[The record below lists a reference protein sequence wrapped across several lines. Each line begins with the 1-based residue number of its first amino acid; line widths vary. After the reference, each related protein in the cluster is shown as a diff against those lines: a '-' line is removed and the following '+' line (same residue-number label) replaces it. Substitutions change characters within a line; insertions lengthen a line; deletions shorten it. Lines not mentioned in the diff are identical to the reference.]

1 MSARTLKL
9 AALLLDYPDR
19 ELYAATAELT
29 RAAEGIPAREGG
41 RELRSFLA
49 RRAAVGEFAAQE
61 EYVATFD
68 FHKRASLHL
77 SWYRDGD
84 RRQRGMTL
92 LGLKRRIREAGLQLR
107 GGELPDYLPALL
119 EFAALVP
126 SEAEPVLRRFRAA
139 IELLRGALRDI
150 DSPYA
155 GLLDAVVRVLPAMSE
170 SEFEEARRIAAEGP
184 PEEEVGLEPFAPPEA
199 MPFGAPGPPPFA
211 PPAPSP
217 RMEAVR

>member
-1 MSARTLKL
+1 MSARTLRL

-19 ELYAATAELT
+19 DLYAATAELAA
-29 RAAEGIPAREGG
+29 AAEAIPAREG
-41 RELRSFLA
+41 RKELRSFLA
-49 RRAAVGEFAAQE
+49 HRAAIGEFAAQE

-92 LGLKRRIREAGLQLR
+92 LGLKRRIREAGLELR

-139 IELLRGALRDI
+139 VELLRAALREI
-150 DSPYA
+150 ESPYA
-155 GLLDAVVRVLPAMSE
+155 GVLDAVVKVLPAMSE
-170 SEFEEARRIAAEGP
+170 SEFDQARRIAAEGP

-199 MPFGAPGPPPFA
+199 MPFA
-211 PPAPSP
+211 
-217 RMEAVR
+217 EAVR

>member
-9 AALLLDYPDR
+9 ASLLLDYPDR
-19 ELYAATAELT
+19 DLYAATAELAA
-29 RAAEGIPAREGG
+29 AAEAIPAREGG
-41 RELRSFLA
+41 RELASFLA
-49 RRAAVGEFAAQE
+49 HRAAVGETPAQE

-92 LGLKRRIREAGLQLR
+92 LGLKRRIREAGLELR

-139 IELLRGALRDI
+139 VELLRATLREI
-150 DSPYA
+150 ESPYA
-155 GLLDAVVRVLPAMSE
+155 GVLDAVVKVLPAMSA

-184 PEEEVGLEPFAPPEA
+184 PEEEVGLAPFAPPEA
-199 MPFGAPGPPPFA
+199 MPFA
-211 PPAPSP
+211 
-217 RMEAVR
+217 EALR

>member
-1 MSARTLKL
+1 MSNDTLRL

-19 ELYAATAELT
+19 ELYAATPELAQ
-29 RAAEGIPAREGG
+29 AASCLPARAGG
-41 RELRSFLA
+41 EELQAFLA
-49 RRAAVGEFAAQE
+49 HRAAVGELAAQE

-77 SWYRDGD
+77 SYYRDGD

-92 LGLKRRIREAGLQLR
+92 LGLKRRIREAGLELR

-126 SEAEPVLRRFRAA
+126 HEAEPVLRRFRAA
-139 IELLRGALRDI
+139 IELLRVSLRDM

-155 GLLDAVVRVLPAMSE
+155 GVLDAVARVLPAMSAGE
-170 SEFEEARRIAAEGP
+170 LTEARRIAAEGP
-184 PEEEVGLEPFAPPEA
+184 PDEEVGLEPFAPPEV
-199 MPFGAPGPPPFA
+199 MPYA
-211 PPAPSP
+211 
-217 RMEAVR
+217 EAGR

>member
-1 MSARTLKL
+1 MSDDTLRL

-19 ELYAATAELT
+19 ELYAATGELAQAASRLT
-29 RAAEGIPAREGG
+29 VRAGG
-41 RELRSFLA
+41 DELRSFLA
-49 RRAAVGEFAAQE
+49 HRAAVGELAAQE

-77 SWYRDGD
+77 SYYRDGD

-92 LGLKRRIREAGLQLR
+92 LGLKRRIREAGLELR

-126 SEAEPVLRRFRAA
+126 HEAEPVLRRFRAA
-139 IELLRGALRDI
+139 IELLRVSLRDM

-155 GLLDAVVRVLPAMSE
+155 GVLDAVARVLPAMSAGE
-170 SEFEEARRIAAEGP
+170 LAEARRMAAEGP
-184 PEEEVGLEPFAPPEA
+184 PDEEVGLEPFAPPEV
-199 MPFGAPGPPPFA
+199 MPYVEVG
-211 PPAPSP
+211 
-217 RMEAVR
+217 R

>member
-1 MSARTLKL
+1 MNSDTLRL

-19 ELYAATAELT
+19 ELYAATPELSQ
-29 RAAEGIPAREGG
+29 AASRLAAHAG
-41 RELRSFLA
+41 RDELQAFLA
-49 RRAAVGEFAAQE
+49 HRARVGELAAQE

-77 SWYRDGD
+77 SYYRDGD

-92 LGLKRRIREAGLQLR
+92 LGLKRRIREAGLELR

-126 SEAEPVLRRFRAA
+126 QEAEPVLRRFRAA
-139 IELLRGALRDI
+139 IELLRVSLRDI

-155 GLLDAVVRVLPAMSE
+155 GVLDAVSRVLPAMSAGE
-170 SEFEEARRIAAEGP
+170 LAEARRIAAEDP
-184 PEEEVGLEPFAPPEA
+184 PEEEVGLEPFAPPEV
-199 MPFGAPGPPPFA
+199 MPYAEVG
-211 PPAPSP
+211 
-217 RMEAVR
+217 R